1 MPAMAVPH
9 ELRAPRGL
17 EGAPGTHITEGD
29 AEAVEVYRRTYL
41 TLLRSTGETRLRVL
55 EATHKAMRSSLH
67 PLAGS
72 PEPDLGA
79 FLYASRRLPDSIGHA
94 LLVVMGQS
102 IEVFQRHGF
111 VFDTAQA
118 PGHLHRTLAAEASAA
133 EEGRVLQPTAD
144 TAIDTPAWHAVE
156 APGRRRRWYHDEAG
170 TLAVLIASASD
181 VDDLIPTLVAYQIE
195 WNKIGVRLRAL
206 GVGRG
211 APVPNAP
218 ECATG
223 LGGAPNDWAQLEEM
237 WGEGFAARL
246 TAVATR
252 RLSLRIRM
260 LGGSQV
266 GYARVTRRWWQ
277 PVHALV
283 DNEGLAARPVYF
295 VSSNPHGIVNLVSG
309 VAQDREADIVAWVE
323 ARGPEELRR
332 ELRRF
337 REGRAQGE
345 WANFVYYAAREWMR
359 ALGMDSDE
367 QRRRRDSERRLGIFH
382 ISSTTALHVAAQ
394 VIVLD
399 RLDPSRLDARLLPV
413 DANALRASR
422 GVIVNID
429 YPLGL
434 AAYNILREVAETVGE
449 LRGVYILGKA
459 ATLNADVGDVMLSS
473 VVLDEHSGS
482 TFWLDNAFTLD
493 DIAPYLRFGSG
504 LDNQRAVTVKGTFLQ
519 NRGFLDFYYREQY
532 TVVEMEAGPYCT
544 AVYELSAPERYPM
557 GEPVSFSKLPVD
569 LGIIHYASDTPYTQ
583 ARTLGARG
591 LSYFGMDSTYASCV
605 AIMRRVLALEGALG
619 SPPAL
624 VGGQRGEPDS

>member
-1 MPAMAVPH
+1 MAAMAVPH
-9 ELRAPRGL
+9 ELRALRPPAAPD
-17 EGAPGTHITEGD
+17 GARTPEGD

-67 PLAGS
+67 PLAS
-72 PEPDLGA
+72 SAEPDLGA
-79 FLYASRRLPDSIGHA
+79 FLYASRRLPDSIGDA
-94 LLVVMGQS
+94 GLVVMGQS
-102 IEVFQRHGF
+102 TEVFQRSGF
-111 VFDTAQA
+111 VFDAAPA
-118 PGHLHRTLAAEASAA
+118 PGHLHRTVSAEVSATDA
-133 EEGRVLQPTAD
+133 GRMPKRAPD
-144 TAIDTPAWHAVE
+144 APIDTPAWHAVE
-156 APGRRRRWYHDEAG
+156 APGRRRRWYHDDAG

-195 WNKIGVRLRAL
+195 WNKLGARLRAL
-206 GVGRG
+206 GIGRG
-211 APVPNAP
+211 AAVPEAP
-218 ECATG
+218 ECSAG
-223 LGGAPNDWAQLEEM
+223 LGGSTDDWAQLAEM
-237 WGEGFAARL
+237 WGDRFAARL
-246 TAVATR
+246 TDIAGR
-252 RLSLRIRM
+252 RMSLRIRM
-260 LGGSQV
+260 LGGSHL

-277 PVHALV
+277 PVHSVLAE
-283 DNEGLAARPVYF
+283 EGLGSRPVYF
-295 VSSNPHGIVNLVSG
+295 VSSNSHGIVNLISG
-309 VAQDREADIVAWVE
+309 VAQDREPEIVAWVE
-323 ARGPEELRR
+323 TRGPQ

-367 QRRRRDSERRLGIFH
+367 QLRRRDTERRLGVFH
-382 ISSTTALHVAAQ
+382 LTSTTALHVAAQ
-394 VIVLD
+394 VIALD
-399 RLDPSRLDARLLPV
+399 RLDPARLDARLLPV
-413 DANALRASR
+413 DAAALRASR

-459 ATLNADVGDVMLSS
+459 ATLNADVGDVMLSG

-493 DIAPYLRFGSG
+493 DISPFLRFGSG
-504 LDNQRAVTVKGTFLQ
+504 LDNQRTVTVKGTFLQ
-519 NRGFLDFYYREQY
+519 NRGFLDFYYREQF

-544 AVYELSAPERYPM
+544 AVYEMSAAERYPA

-619 SPPAL
+619 AAPAP
-624 VGGQRGEPDS
+624 VAAQRREAAT